1 MTRFRRLG
9 LTVLVGVLVTLPTA
23 GSALAQL
30 PTTNDPRVGLSPG
43 FDNPSVSAAVFD
55 GVNIDKPGRPSIG
68 LGNQG
73 GGMDDVAGFDA
84 ILPFIEQDTFYRANG
99 VADASWG
106 ADFDE
111 GDGEDFLDEDQAR
124 RAGPRAYTATV
135 GTDSRTRDFVD
146 NLDIY
151 LLSLSVSGS
160 TGSSHREA
168 MQILKDPT
176 SDYAAAYYEPGSVSP
191 FVQ

>member
-1 MTRFRRLG
+1 MTRLRRLA

-43 FDNPSVSAAVFD
+43 FDNPSVAAAS
-55 GVNIDKPGRPSIG
+55 GRFAA
-68 LGNQG
+68 
-73 GGMDDVAGFDA
+73 MDWEDDWF
-84 ILPFIEQDTFYRANG
+84 
-99 VADASWG
+99 S
-106 ADFDE
+106 DFEE

-135 GTDSRTRDFVD
+135 GIDSRTRDFVD
-146 NLDIY
+146 NLEIY
-151 LLSLSVSGS
+151 LLPNLNDPTAAPASLSVSGS

-168 MQILKDPT
+168 PNILKDPT
-176 SDYAAAYYEPGSVSP
+176 SDNTDVYAVGLGSQGGGKDDVAGYNTKA
-191 FVQ
+191 FVV